1 MKVALFPNE
10 AIAQSKDLS
19 FEIQTFF
26 SKHHIQAD
34 IHTSFHVDPKA
45 LQGVDY
51 LLSLG
56 GDGTILKL
64 MHHFPDLDL
73 PILGIN
79 VGHLGFMADV
89 QTSELFPSLQDFID
103 HKFILQERLVLEGTH
118 SDGKTEFACNDIV
131 IHRGAYPS
139 IVPIAIHV
147 DGSYFN
153 TFEADGVIIS
163 TPNGS
168 TAYSLAAGGPIL
180 SPDLDAIVITP
191 ICPHT
196 ISNRPLVIS
205 AHHEIELHHLAENQ
219 TVEIRFDGAWMLP
232 LTHKSSCK
240 IGLSKKKFKLVKL
253 HRSDYYATLRTKLNW
268 SGRLR
273 Y

>member
-1 MKVALFPNE
+1 MHVALFPNQ
-10 AIAQSKDLS
+10 AIVQSQELALS
-19 FEIQTFF
+19 
-26 SKHHIQAD
+26 IQAFLEERNVKA
-34 IHTSFHVDPKA
+34 TLFKEFKADPKE
-45 LQGVDY
+45 LDSMDY
-51 LLSLG
+51 WITLG

-64 MHHFPDLDL
+64 KHYYPHLDV

-89 QTSELFPSLQDFID
+89 QTADIFPSLQDFVD
-103 HKFILQERLVLEGTH
+103 HKFCIQNRLILEAHHPQYP
-118 SDGKTEFACNDIV
+118 TEFACNDIV
-131 IHRGAYPS
+131 IHRGSHPS
-139 IVPIAIHV
+139 IIQIAIHV
-147 DGSYFN
+147 DGAYFN

-180 SPDLDAIVITP
+180 SPELEAIVITP

-205 AHHEIELHHLAENQ
+205 AHHQVQLQYMTADSK
-219 TVEIRFDGAWMLP
+219 VEVRLDGAWLMP
-232 LTHKSSCK
+232 LETGESCLIK
-240 IGLSKKKFKLVKL
+240 KASKEFKLVKL
-253 HRSDYYATLRTKLNW
+253 HRCEYFATLRTKLNW
-268 SGRLR
+268 QGRLR

>member
-1 MKVALFPNE
+1 MKVALFPNT
-10 AIAQSKDLS
+10 AIAQSKALAIS
-19 FEIQTFF
+19 VMEFLETHHVKAVLFENFE
-26 SKHHIQAD
+26 AD
-34 IHTSFHVDPKA
+34 IHKLSGVNYFLSF
-45 LQGVDY
+45 
-51 LLSLG
+51 G

-64 MHHFPDLDL
+64 KHHFPELDT

-89 QTSELFPSLQDFID
+89 QTSEIFPSLQDFID
-103 HKFILQERLVLEGTH
+103 EKFTIQKRVILEGKH
-118 SDGKTEFACNDIV
+118 GRGLDEFACNDIV
-131 IHRGAYPS
+131 IHRGSHPS
-139 IVPIAIHV
+139 VVQIAIHV

-153 TFEADGVIIS
+153 TFEADGIIIS

-180 SPDLDAIVITP
+180 SPELDAVVITP

-205 AHHEIELHHLAENQ
+205 ASHEIQLQYLTADSQ
-219 TVEIRFDGAWMLP
+219 VEIRFDGAWMIP
-232 LTHKSSCK
+232 LKTGETCTIKKSSK
-240 IGLSKKKFKLVKL
+240 TFNLVKL
-253 HRSDYYATLRTKLNW
+253 NRCDYFATLRSKLNW
-268 SGRLR
+268 QGRLR